1 MNVQVSVVQN
11 RTVIV
16 DSQWQFDNY
25 LFIYYYYLF
34 IYIYLFYLIY
44 MYSSSESLRR
54 CILHRLLK
62 HQSLAVNI
70 QDYVHPDKH
79 TQPTYEMTPGF
90 KSFTK

>member
-1 MNVQVSVVQN
+1 MNVQVSVIQN

-16 DSQWQFDNY
+16 DSQWQFDN
-25 LFIYYYYLF
+25 YYYLF

-79 TQPTYEMTPGF
+79 THTYEMTPGF